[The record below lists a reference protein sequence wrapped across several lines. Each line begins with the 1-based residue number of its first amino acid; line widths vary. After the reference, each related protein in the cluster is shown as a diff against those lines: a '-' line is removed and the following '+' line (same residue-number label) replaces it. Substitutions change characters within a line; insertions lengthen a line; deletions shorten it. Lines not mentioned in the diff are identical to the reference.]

1 MKRHHH
7 VMILSTMFSVSI
19 IALFGNPA
27 YANHATLQIVN
38 NSSFP
43 IVRFYA
49 SPYWY
54 KRYGSDLLGDQVIYP
69 GQQWSVDLSDGET
82 QNCIY
87 NTKTILKN
95 GQVFEGE
102 MNVCTRQLIISDR

>member
-7 VMILSTMFSVSI
+7 VMILSTIFSASI
-19 IALFGNPA
+19 IALFSNAA
-27 YANHATLQIVN
+27 YANHATLKIVN
-38 NSSFP
+38 NSSSP
-43 IVRFYA
+43 IVKFYA

-54 KRYGSDLLGDQVIYP
+54 KRYTVDLLGDSVIYP
-69 GQQWSVDLSDGET
+69 EQQWSVDLSDGET
-82 QNCIY
+82 ENCIY
-87 NTKTILKN
+87 DTKTILKN